1 MNEAGPIRWR
11 LHLASEPTAVFAALD
26 DPGSRSRFWADEAP
40 EVDGTIRFRFANGVE
55 TDAPVLTRE
64 PPTTWVI
71 GYFDTRA
78 AFRLEDDGHG
88 GTDLTMT
95 CTEFDEVDRASLA
108 AGWLNV
114 LLPLKAWVDHGVD
127 LHNHDP
133 SRTWDDGYADH

>member
-26 DPGSRSRFWADEAP
+26 DPGSRSRFLADEAP

-71 GYFDTRA
+71 GYFDTSPGLAGYR
-78 AFRLEDDGHG
+78 
-88 GTDLTMT
+88 
-95 CTEFDEVDRASLA
+95 FDEVDRASLA